1 MTTGTL
7 TMPED
12 TAAMAQTIRRL
23 QALNIVLEAEVER
36 LKAALAAKEPKR
48 PTRAGLTPK
57 QRLLLDFIVRYQR
70 ERRGVSP
77 SFDEMARALGL
88 ASKSGIHR
96 LVEGLVARG
105 ALVRMPNQARTLQVV
120 TTPSIGS
127 AE

>member
-1 MTTGTL
+1 MTVE
-7 TMPED
+7 TMTASED
-12 TAAMAQTIRRL
+12 TAAMARTIRQL
-23 QALNIVLEAEVER
+23 QARNIVLEAEVER
-36 LKAALAAKEPKR
+36 LKAQLAAKEPKR
-48 PTRAGLTPK
+48 PIRAGLTPK

-88 ASKSGIHR
+88 ASKSGVHR

-105 ALVRMPNQARTLQVV
+105 ALVRMPNQARTLQIVS
-120 TTPSIGS
+120 TASTGS